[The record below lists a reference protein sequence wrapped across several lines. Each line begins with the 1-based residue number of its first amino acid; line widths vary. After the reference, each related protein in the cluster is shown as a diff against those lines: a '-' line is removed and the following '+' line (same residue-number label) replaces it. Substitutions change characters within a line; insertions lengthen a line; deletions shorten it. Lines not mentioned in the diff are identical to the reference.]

1 MENYEIIRKTMFELA
16 EINGYPTNPICLQ
29 EYILHYLKE
38 IDPKNKM
45 NSVMARNTSYVFAVL
60 CNEFFLI
67 NQDRVP
73 INHFFVRQER
83 WQKMNVKQKMLESS
97 LKILKKMLLINYR
110 NIEHPNQPYGYIRV
124 FEINNFRLSQIKDEI
139 MNNTN

>member
-1 MENYEIIRKTMFELA
+1 MENYEIVRKIMFALA
-16 EINGYPTNPICLQ
+16 EHDGFIINPLCLQ
-29 EYILHYLKE
+29 EYILQFLKE
-38 IDPKNKM
+38 LYPKNKM
-45 NSVMARNTSYVFAVL
+45 NSVKARNASYVFAIL

-73 INHFFVRQER
+73 ISHFFVRQER

-97 LKILKKMLLINYR
+97 LKILKKMLLVDYK

-124 FEINNFRLSQIKDEI
+124 FEINKFRLSQIRDEI
-139 MNNTN
+139 INNAN